1 MFCFEA
7 IVGRAYLFHLQEVPT
22 LKLVVISCHNLS
34 AHNPKRYRKDS
45 LCGPYEAEHPK
56 RMQNC
61 FFSTTNRCNKQLRP
75 FYMPLGVPPGGW
87 G

>member
-7 IVGRAYLFHLQEVPT
+7 IVGMAYLFHLQEVPT
-22 LKLVVISCHNLS
+22 LKLVVISCHNFT

-56 RMQNC
+56 RM
-61 FFSTTNRCNKQLRP
+61 
-75 FYMPLGVPPGGW
+75 
-87 G
+87 